1 MTQDKITIKGKEIDL
16 IKELG
21 LEGLPIEKQKEML
34 ERMANVVNKRII
46 LRAMDEL
53 SEDEVMEINSSLVSL
68 DTQEALSLLDEKIPN
83 FDKIVSEEIA
93 KFQEEMLK

>member
-1 MTQDKITIKGKEIDL
+1 MAQDKITIKGKEIDL

-46 LRAMDEL
+46 LRAMEEL

-68 DTQEALSLLDEKIPN
+68 DTQEALNLLDEKIPN